1 MKGAMVCGL
10 LPFVFIVLLYLMQM
24 SKGIEVLRIDRICE
38 DYVYQLKSL
47 KYSFAMHLNLGD
59 TRTPWRVS
67 VNPQVFLGVSAN
79 ICNFAR
85 VNTFNILRL

>member
-1 MKGAMVCGL
+1 MVCGL
-10 LPFVFIVLLYLMQM
+10 LPFVFMVLRYRMQM

-59 TRTPWRVS
+59 TRTLWRES
-67 VNPQVFLGVSAN
+67 
-79 ICNFAR
+79 
-85 VNTFNILRL
+85 

>member
-1 MKGAMVCGL
+1 MVCGL

-24 SKGIEVLRIDRICE
+24 SKGIEVLRIAWICG
-38 DYVYQLKSL
+38 DCVYQLKSQ

-59 TRTPWRVS
+59 TRTPGRVS

>member
-1 MKGAMVCGL
+1 MVCGL
-10 LPFVFIVLLYLMQM
+10 LPFVFMVLRYRMQM
-24 SKGIEVLRIDRICE
+24 SKGIEVLRIAWICE

-47 KYSFAMHLNLGD
+47 KYSFAMYLNLGD

-79 ICNFAR
+79 ICNFAM
-85 VNTFNILRL
+85 VNTFNILGL

>member
-1 MKGAMVCGL
+1 MVCGL
-10 LPFVFIVLLYLMQM
+10 LPFVFMVLRYRMQM
-24 SKGIEVLRIDRICE
+24 SKGIEVLCIDRICE

-47 KYSFAMHLNLGD
+47 QYRITMHLNLGD

-67 VNPQVFLGVSAN
+67 VNPQVFFGVSVN